1 MIMALVLVATAGLVL
16 PALRATGIPALVLP
30 ALARAALP
38 APARAAGLT
47 LPALA
52 PAARAGTALRML
64 SDPSFNFFEFTATTF
79 KSLVILLGLEFVLW
93 LLVAVSFIIKQRD
106 PDEAAQRQV
115 PAISTSESERLSTFG
130 WLNADLRTPL
140 PTLAAL
146 RESCHM
152 VGVRDGFQMLL
163 CTADSD
169 RGVGAC
175 AESKDFS
182 AYYGAPVYVC
192 KGNAAA
198 RA

>member
-1 MIMALVLVATAGLVL
+1 MIMLLVLISTVGLVL
-16 PALRATGIPALVLP
+16 PASRATLVLP

-38 APARAAGLT
+38 APAHAAGLA

-52 PAARAGTALRML
+52 PAARTGTAPRML
-64 SDPSFNFFEFTATTF
+64 SDPSFNFFEFSA
-79 KSLVILLGLEFVLW
+79 IMLW